1 MFWWLWSREEAP
13 FRSADD
19 TLWREADSIL
29 EIIEQILKGYFRYL
43 RTVLVPWYLQKIG
56 SFQDYQT
63 DQQGRSRNK
72 LLSSDKLH
80 VSRSHSRAYLSQG
93 QIDRMRGNMED
104 PSHRLMFVLNIK
116 LSNILTFPSSAQT
129 SDIHKQSL
137 KRAPMGLSKLATL
150 LAWQQ
155 GFLTN
160 SQGWQRR

>member
-29 EIIEQILKGYFRYL
+29 EILNNIEGVFQVPSYRT
-43 RTVLVPWYLQKIG
+43 RTVVPAKDRIISRL
-56 SFQDYQT
+56 SD
-63 DQQGRSRNK
+63 RSTREISRKPREIRNK

-116 LSNILTFPSSAQT
+116 LSNVLTFQAP
-129 SDIHKQSL
+129 HK
-137 KRAPMGLSKLATL
+137 L
-150 LAWQQ
+150 L
-155 GFLTN
+155 TYIN
-160 SQGWQRR
+160 NP